1 MMIYTNQK
9 SKRKPKDSAKKK
21 ALRASWQQLME
32 KWDVK
37 PDSKKANKKQFYSG
51 ITIPNERSTSHLPS
65 VDTGI
70 GIASKKESPQYT
82 GDEMIGISSTHKSN
96 DVPVFRKEH
105 AEDIA
110 KMRRG

>member
-21 ALRASWQQLME
+21 ALRASWQELLE
-32 KWDVK
+32 KWNVK

-51 ITIPNERSTSHLPS
+51 ITIPSERSTSHLPS

-70 GIASKKESPQYT
+70 GIASKKESLQYT
-82 GDEMIGISSTHKSN
+82 GDEMIGIGQLHKSN
-96 DVPVFRKEH
+96 AVPVFKQSD

-110 KMRRG
+110 KMRR